1 MKWNRYAVV
10 GNSGNRHE
18 IVMGRW
24 LQPGK
29 YPFGSVTIIEELDD
43 DKVEEYFK
51 IEQEI
56 YDMWYD
62 TVLSEVE

>member
-10 GNSGNRHE
+10 GDSGNRHE
-18 IVMGRW
+18 IVMGEW
-24 LQPGK
+24 LKPGK

>member
-1 MKWNRYAVV
+1 MKWNRYAVISD
-10 GNSGNRHE
+10 SGNRHE
-18 IVMGRW
+18 IVMGEW
-24 LQPGK
+24 LQSGK

-43 DKVEEYFK
+43 DKVKEYFK

>member
-10 GNSGNRHE
+10 GDSGNRHE
-18 IVMGRW
+18 IVMGEW
-24 LQPGK
+24 FKPGK
-29 YPFGSVTIIEELDD
+29 YPFGSVTIIEALDD
-43 DKVEEYFK
+43 ARVEEYFK